1 VKRRLLLL
9 GVTLSLL
16 GGAACGKAQTE
27 DVSRQSERVVSLS
40 PAITDT
46 ILALHAQS
54 ALALVSD
61 YCRSVERPHAGSV
74 FSPNFERIAGV
85 RPTLILA
92 SRVDG
97 VAEEPLRRLGPFVS
111 LPWTTLDEVVNSTR
125 QLGGLLHH
133 VPEANALATRL
144 ETELGREAPA
154 DAPRVLVLMGPAT
167 EDRAGYYYIKHD
179 SLHGRLLSAS
189 GYRNAMGSGPTKGQP
204 HLSVEQLLRI
214 DPDAILVLQEA
225 KVTGPPPLANLLP
238 LRAVKA
244 RRTTAL
250 ARVGSLSMGPDV
262 LEIRPLVQA
271 ALDRLFRES
280 PP

>member
-1 VKRRLLLL
+1 MKRRLLLL
-9 GVTLSLL
+9 GVALSLL
-16 GGAACGKAQTE
+16 GGAACSKAPTE
-27 DVSRQSERVVSLS
+27 DVSKQAERVVSLS
-40 PAITDT
+40 PAVTDT
-46 ILALHAQS
+46 ILALHAES
-54 ALALVSD
+54 ALVLVSD
-61 YCRSVERPHAGSV
+61 YCRSVERPPAGTV

-97 VAEEPLRRLGPFVS
+97 VAEEPLRRIGPFVS
-111 LPWTTLDEVVNSTR
+111 LPWTTLSEVVRSTR
-125 QLGGLLHH
+125 QLGSLLHYE
-133 VPEANALATRL
+133 PEANALAERL
-144 ETELGREAPA
+144 ETELGREAPPG
-154 DAPRVLVLMGPAT
+154 APRVLVLMGPAN

-189 GYRNAMGSGPTKGQP
+189 GYRNAMGNGPTEGQP
-204 HLSVEQLLRI
+204 HLSVEQLLRV

-225 KVTGPPPLANLLP
+225 PVTGPPPLTNLLP

-262 LEIRPLVQA
+262 LKIRPLVQA